1 MSRCL
6 VAIATTCGH
15 IRIAE
20 VLDPEKDDKQRVRER
35 AKWVA
40 RAIKD
45 GLEIQTV
52 DTEVVRVQMGGC
64 EKCDPRH
71 VPKQERLAL

>member
-1 MSRCL
+1 VSKCL
-6 VAIATTCGH
+6 VAIAPCGH
-15 IRIAE
+15 IRIADL
-20 VLDPEKDDKQRVRER
+20 LDPARDDKQRIRER

-40 RAIKD
+40 EAIQD

>member
-6 VAIATTCGH
+6 VAIAPECGH
-15 IRIAE
+15 IRIAD

-40 RAIKD
+40 AAIRD

-64 EKCDPRH
+64 EKCDPKRAE
-71 VPKQERLAL
+71 QGRLPL

>member
-1 MSRCL
+1 MTSTQQACSNTYPR
-6 VAIATTCGH
+6 G
-15 IRIAE
+15 
-20 VLDPEKDDKQRVRER
+20 LDPEKDDKQRVRER

-40 RAIKD
+40 AAIRD